1 MARAVAMAVVAVARR
16 PVVATVR
23 VLAAV
28 MAEAE
33 AEADL
38 AEVPA
43 LRTRA
48 SRAKTPVMDNH
59 QASPGKPRHRASA
72 MHKHRVSTV
81 NNSARTH
88 VAHA

>member
-1 MARAVAMAVVAVARR
+1 MVRVVAMAVVVVARR
-16 PVVATVR
+16 PVVATVG

-28 MAEAE
+28 MAEA
-33 AEADL
+33 ADL